1 MKLSSIHVK
10 SLAIN
15 ASNISTT
22 TINGQEHYVIR
33 GAVPIVDDIVMNGGL
48 YPAEEI
54 NNSYQTMERK
64 LMPLGHPM
72 VNGKYVSAN
81 DPQAVNDYYAGAW
94 AQNVS
99 KASDKVVMDVYV
111 NKTVAD
117 AKPDGKRL
125 IQRLDDMISGNN
137 ADPIHVSTGL
147 LLNKEQKAGESKGKK
162 HSWVAHNIQ
171 FDHIAI
177 LLDEPG
183 AGTPEEGVGMFV
195 NADGQEADV
204 ESTSL
209 IDAANSMKDG
219 WWNKVKFFISN
230 ASEMSF
236 DDIYQALRMSIKQN
250 DKKWRYVISV
260 WPDHFV
266 YEEDGDNSKPK
277 LFDQKYLI
285 TDKVVTLVG
294 DPVEVVR
301 KPTEYEVKTNG
312 ETNPMK
318 DKMIA
323 ALNAAGVK
331 AEGLTDVQVWDAYNQ
346 QMKKK
351 EDGGDPAGG
360 SQVNAEAITSA
371 VNAAIKPL
379 TDKIGALE
387 IQLQANA
394 EKDLTDKR
402 QAVKVKFPFMTE
414 AAINSLAGDAL
425 NDMYAQC
432 QTSHG
437 LHGQFQQQNAAD
449 VDQWKD
455 YDLNAGMDQ
464 ENK

>member
-64 LMPLGHPM
+64 LMPIGHPM

-99 KASDKVVMDVYV
+99 KANDKVVMDVYV
-111 NKTVAD
+111 NKAVAD
-117 AKPDGKRL
+117 TKPDGKRL

-147 LLNKEQKAGESKGKK
+147 LLNKEQKAGESKQKK
-162 HSWVAHNIQ
+162 YSWVAHNMQ

-183 AGTPEEGVGMFV
+183 ASTPDEGVGMFV

-219 WWNKVKFFISN
+219 WWNKTKFYLSN
-230 ASEMSF
+230 ASNYSF
-236 DDIYQALRMSIKQN
+236 DEICAALRNKMSEGKPETYYF
-250 DKKWRYVISV
+250 WPEAV
-260 WPDHFV
+260 WPDRFI
-266 YEEDGDNSKPK
+266 YEENGKY
-277 LFDQKYLI
+277 LQQKYLI
-285 TDKVVTLVG
+285 DDDGKAELVG

-318 DKMIA
+318 EKMIA
-323 ALNAAGVK
+323 APNAAGVK
-331 AEGLTDVQVWDAYNQ
+331 TEGLTDDQVWDAYNQ
-346 QMKKK
+346 QMQKK
-351 EDGGDPAGG
+351 DGGGDPGKAQIN
-360 SQVNAEAITSA
+360 SDVITAA
-371 VNAAIKPL
+371 VNAALTPL
-379 TDKIGALE
+379 NEKLSKLE
-387 IQLQANA
+387 TQLQANA
-394 EKDLTDKR
+394 ESELKTKR
-402 QAVKVKFPFMTE
+402 DAVKAKFSFMTE
-414 AAINSLAGDAL
+414 AAVNSLSGDAL
-425 NDMYAQC
+425 NDLYSQC
-432 QTSHG
+432 QTSTG
-437 LHGQFQQQNAAD
+437 LNPAFQGNGAQSEILSMEAP
-449 VDQWKD
+449 
-455 YDLNAGMDQ
+455 
-464 ENK
+464 E

>member
-64 LMPLGHPM
+64 LMPIGHPM

-99 KASDKVVMDVYV
+99 KANDKVVMDVYI
-111 NKTVAD
+111 NKAVAD
-117 AKPDGKRL
+117 TKPDGKRL

-147 LLNKEQKAGESKGKK
+147 LLNKEQKAGESKQKK
-162 HSWVAHNIQ
+162 YSWVAHNMQ

-183 AGTPEEGVGMFV
+183 AGTPDEGVGMFV
-195 NADGQEADV
+195 NSDGQEADV
-204 ESTSL
+204 EATSL

-236 DDIYQALRMSIKQN
+236 DDIYQALRMSIKQD
-250 DKKWRYVISV
+250 DKKWRYVVSV

-266 YEEDGDNSKPK
+266 YEEDGENAKPK

-285 TDKVVTLVG
+285 SDKVVTLVG

-312 ETNPMK
+312 EENPMK
-318 DKMIA
+318 EKMIA

-331 AEGLTDVQVWDAYNQ
+331 TEGLTDDQVWDAYNEQ
-346 QMKKK
+346 VKKPV
-351 EDGGDPAGG
+351 DDNIDPKTGKPKVKPTETGAN
-360 SQVNAEAITSA
+360 SDMQAMITAA
-371 VNAAIKPL
+371 VNAAVKPL
-379 TDKIGALE
+379 QD
-387 IQLQANA
+387 QLQENA
-394 EKDLTDKR
+394 EKDLKTKR
-402 QAVKVKFPFMTE
+402 EAVKSKFPFMTE
-414 AAINSLAGDAL
+414 AAINSLAGEAL
-425 NDMYAQC
+425 NDMYSQC
-432 QTSHG
+432 QTSTG
-437 LHGQFQQQNAAD
+437 LNPAFQGNGAQSEI
-449 VDQWKD
+449 
-455 YDLNAGMDQ
+455 LNMEAP
-464 ENK
+464 E

>member
-64 LMPLGHPM
+64 LMPIGHPM

-99 KASDKVVMDVYV
+99 KANDKVVMDVYV
-111 NKTVAD
+111 NKAVAD
-117 AKPDGKRL
+117 TKPDGKRL

-147 LLNKEQKAGESKGKK
+147 LLNKEQKAGESKQKK
-162 HSWVAHNIQ
+162 YSWVAHNMQ

-195 NADGQEADV
+195 NADGQQADV
-204 ESTSL
+204 ETTSL

-219 WWNKVKFFISN
+219 WWNKTKFYLSN
-230 ASEMSF
+230 ASNYSF
-236 DDIYQALRMSIKQN
+236 DEICAALRNKMSEGKPETYYF
-250 DKKWRYVISV
+250 WPEAV
-260 WPDHFV
+260 WPDRFI
-266 YEEDGDNSKPK
+266 YEENGKY
-277 LFDQKYLI
+277 LQQKYLI
-285 TDKVVTLVG
+285 DDDGKAELVG

-301 KPTEYEVKTNG
+301 KQPEYEIKTNG
-312 ETNPMK
+312 ENDPMK
-318 DKMIA
+318 ELIIN
-323 ALNAAGVK
+323 ALQAAGK
-331 AEGLTDVQVWDAYNQ
+331 PTEGKSDA
-346 QMKKK
+346 
-351 EDGGDPAGG
+351 
-360 SQVNAEAITSA
+360 
-371 VNAAIKPL
+371 
-379 TDKIGALE
+379 
-387 IQLQANA
+387 
-394 EKDLTDKR
+394 
-402 QAVKVKFPFMTE
+402 
-414 AAINSLAGDAL
+414 
-425 NDMYAQC
+425 
-432 QTSHG
+432 
-437 LHGQFQQQNAAD
+437 
-449 VDQWKD
+449 
-455 YDLNAGMDQ
+455 
-464 ENK
+464 

>member
-64 LMPLGHPM
+64 LMPIGHPM

-99 KASDKVVMDVYV
+99 KANDKVVMDVYV
-111 NKTVAD
+111 NKAVAD
-117 AKPDGKRL
+117 TKPDGKRL

-147 LLNKEQKAGESKGKK
+147 LLNKEQKAGESKQKK
-162 HSWVAHNIQ
+162 YSWVAHNMQ

-183 AGTPEEGVGMFV
+183 AGTPDEGVGMFV
-195 NADGQEADV
+195 NADGQQADV
-204 ESTSL
+204 ETTSL

-219 WWNKVKFFISN
+219 WWNKTKFYLSN
-230 ASEMSF
+230 ASNYSF
-236 DDIYQALRMSIKQN
+236 DEICAALRNKMSEGKPETYYF
-250 DKKWRYVISV
+250 WPEAV
-260 WPDHFV
+260 WPDRFI
-266 YEEDGDNSKPK
+266 YEENGKY
-277 LFDQKYLI
+277 LQQKYLI
-285 TDKVVTLVG
+285 DDDGKAELVG

-312 ETNPMK
+312 EKNPMK
-318 DKMIA
+318 EKMIA

-331 AEGLTDVQVWDAYNQ
+331 TEGLTDDQVWDAYNQ
-346 QMKKK
+346 QIQKK
-351 EDGGDPAGG
+351 DGGGDPAQAQIN
-360 SQVNAEAITSA
+360 SDVITAA
-371 VNAAIKPL
+371 VNAALTPL
-379 TDKIGALE
+379 NEKLGKLE
-387 IQLQANA
+387 TQLQANA
-394 EKDLTDKR
+394 ESDLKTKR
-402 QAVKVKFPFMTE
+402 DAVKAKFSFMTE
-414 AAINSLAGDAL
+414 AAINSLSGEAL
-425 NDMYAQC
+425 NDMYSQC
-432 QTSHG
+432 QTSAP
-437 LHGQFQQQNAAD
+437 LNPSFQLVNSEN
-449 VDQWKD
+449 DQWKD

-464 ENK
+464 EKK

>member
-72 VNGKYVSAN
+72 VGGKYVSAN

-99 KASDKVVMDVYV
+99 KANDKVVMDVYV
-111 NKTVAD
+111 NKSVAD
-117 AKPDGKRL
+117 TKPDGKRL
-125 IQRLDDMISGNN
+125 IQRLDDMITGNN

-162 HSWVAHNIQ
+162 HSWVAHNMQ

-195 NADGQEADV
+195 NADGQEGEV
-204 ESTSL
+204 ETASL
-209 IDAANSMKDG
+209 TDAANSLKDG
-219 WWNKVKFFISN
+219 LVNKVKFFLTHNSD
-230 ASEMSF
+230 ASF
-236 DDIYQALRMSIKQN
+236 DEIYQMLREAIRAPSGS
-250 DKKWRYVISV
+250 DVYRYVMTV
-260 WPDHFV
+260 WPDKFI
-266 YEEDGDNSKPK
+266 YEEGSK
-277 LFDQKYLI
+277 LFQQKYLI
-285 TDKVVTLVG
+285 DDNAVTLVG
-294 DPVEVVR
+294 EPIEVVR

-312 ETNPMK
+312 EQNPMK
-318 DKMIA
+318 QKMIA
-323 ALNAAGVK
+323 ALNAAG
-331 AEGLTDVQVWDAYNQ
+331 ATTEGLTDDQVWDAYNE
-346 QMKKK
+346 QMKKSASDDK
-351 EDGGDPAGG
+351 KDGGDDIDDAGKSKKKDPAANNEEMPAWAKVLTEQVTALN
-360 SQVNAEAITSA
+360 SQINANAETEKGNMRAAVKAKFGMTDVA
-371 VNAAIKPL
+371 VNALDGEPL
-379 TDKIGALE
+379 KEL
-387 IQLQANA
+387 
-394 EKDLTDKR
+394 
-402 QAVKVKFPFMTE
+402 F
-414 AAINSLAGDAL
+414 
-425 NDMYAQC
+425 AQC
-432 QTSHG
+432 QTSTG
-437 LHGQFQQQNAAD
+437 LNGAFRQATNNQS
-449 VDQWKD
+449 VSE
-455 YDLNAGMDQ
+455 MP
-464 ENK
+464 E

>member
-64 LMPLGHPM
+64 LMPIGHPM

-99 KASDKVVMDVYV
+99 KANDKVVMDVYV
-111 NKTVAD
+111 NKSVAD
-117 AKPDGKRL
+117 TKPDGKRL

-147 LLNKEQKAGESKGKK
+147 LLNKEQKAGESKQKK
-162 HSWVAHNIQ
+162 YSWVAHNMQ

-183 AGTPEEGVGMFV
+183 AGTPDEGVGMFV

-204 ESTSL
+204 EVTSL

-236 DDIYQALRMSIKQN
+236 DDIYQALRMSIKQD

-266 YEEDGDNSKPK
+266 YEEDGENAKPK

-285 TDKVVTLVG
+285 SDKVVTLVG

-318 DKMIA
+318 EKMIA

-331 AEGLTDVQVWDAYNQ
+331 TEGLTDDQVWDAYNQ
-346 QMKKK
+346 QTQKKVTTTN
-351 EDGGDPAGG
+351 AGHEQQNEKLMELI
-360 SQVNAEAITSA
+360 SAAVNSA
-371 VNAAIKPL
+371 VEPL
-379 TDKIGALE
+379 KA
-387 IQLQANA
+387 QLQANA
-394 EKDLTDKR
+394 ESDLKTKR
-402 QAVKVKFPFMTE
+402 DAVKAKFSFMTE

-425 NDMYAQC
+425 NDLYSQC
-432 QTSHG
+432 QTSTG
-437 LHGQFQQQNAAD
+437 LNPAFQGNGAQSEI
-449 VDQWKD
+449 
-455 YDLNAGMDQ
+455 LNMEAP
-464 ENK
+464 E

>member
-1 MKLSSIHVK
+1 MNLTSIHVK

-64 LMPLGHPM
+64 LMPIGHPM

-99 KASDKVVMDVYV
+99 KANDKVVMDVYV
-111 NKTVAD
+111 NKAVAD
-117 AKPDGKRL
+117 TKPDGKRL

-147 LLNKEQKAGESKGKK
+147 LLNKEQKAGESKQKK
-162 HSWVAHNIQ
+162 YSWVAHNMQ

-204 ESTSL
+204 ETTSL

-236 DDIYQALRMSIKQN
+236 DDIYHALRMSIKQD
-250 DKKWRYVISV
+250 DKKWRYVVSV

-266 YEEDGDNSKPK
+266 YEEDGENTKPK

-285 TDKVVTLVG
+285 SDKVVTLVG

-318 DKMIA
+318 EKMIA

-331 AEGLTDVQVWDAYNQ
+331 TEGLTDDQVWDAYNQ
-346 QMKKK
+346 QMQKK
-351 EDGGDPAGG
+351 DGGGDQAGA
-360 SQVNAEAITSA
+360 QVNAEAITAA
-371 VNAAIKPL
+371 VNAAITPL
-379 TDKIGALE
+379 NEKLSKLE
-387 IQLQANA
+387 TQLQANA
-394 EKDLTDKR
+394 ESDLKTKR
-402 QAVKVKFPFMTE
+402 DAVKAKFSFMTE
-414 AAINSLAGDAL
+414 AAINSLTGDAL
-425 NDMYAQC
+425 NDLYSQC
-432 QTSHG
+432 QTSTG
-437 LHGQFQQQNAAD
+437 LNPSFQQVNAEN
-449 VDQWKD
+449 DQWKD
-455 YDLNAGMDQ
+455 YDLNAGIDQ
-464 ENK
+464 EKK

>member
-15 ASNISTT
+15 ASSISTT

-64 LMPLGHPM
+64 LMPIGHPM

-99 KASDKVVMDVYV
+99 KANDKVVMDVYV
-111 NKTVAD
+111 NKAVAD
-117 AKPDGKRL
+117 TKPDGKRL

-147 LLNKEQKAGESKGKK
+147 LLNKEQKAGESKKK
-162 HSWVAHNIQ
+162 KYSWVAHNMQ

-183 AGTPEEGVGMFV
+183 AGTPDEGVGMFV

-236 DDIYQALRMSIKQN
+236 DDIYQALRMSIKQD
-250 DKKWRYVISV
+250 DKKWRYVVSV

-266 YEEDGDNSKPK
+266 YEEDGENTKPK

-285 TDKVVTLVG
+285 SDKVVTLVG

-318 DKMIA
+318 EKMIA

-331 AEGLTDVQVWDAYNQ
+331 TEGLTDDQVWDAYNQ
-346 QMKKK
+346 QMQKK
-351 EDGGDPAGG
+351 EGGGDPGQTQIN
-360 SQVNAEAITSA
+360 SDAITAA
-371 VNAAIKPL
+371 VNAAITPL
-379 TDKIGALE
+379 NEKLSKLE
-387 IQLQANA
+387 TQLQANA
-394 EKDLTDKR
+394 ESDLKTKR
-402 QAVKVKFPFMTE
+402 DAVKAKFSFMTE

-425 NDMYAQC
+425 NDLYSQC
-432 QTSHG
+432 QTSTG
-437 LHGQFQQQNAAD
+437 LNPAFQGNGAQSEI
-449 VDQWKD
+449 
-455 YDLNAGMDQ
+455 LNMEAP
-464 ENK
+464 E